1 MLGFDALHRVPMKQH
16 KSRNSVLEFEVAE
29 EQPLLQQHGLYDAQ
43 SDGSTTT
50 TGAGLSSRQL
60 MGVYFSHILSTW
72 NSRCYEFAAVS
83 VFIQLAAFWRGIL
96 LNVNERSSSPRQR
109 TLEHLLRLPFG
120 RLL

>member
-60 MGVYFSHILSTW
+60 MGVYFSHFLSTW
-72 NSRCYEFAAVS
+72 NSRCNEFAAVS
-83 VFIQLAAFWRGIL
+83 VLIQLAAFWRGMLSECQRKIL
-96 LNVNERSSSPRQR
+96 FTASAYPGTLAASS
-109 TLEHLLRLPFG
+109 LR
-120 RLL
+120 